1 MQSSFTSFGS
11 KIFRLTNWD
20 IIPIDP
26 GRKLNE
32 HKTFRRRL
40 MHIERSKKPRSQAF
54 LKVMKMKAESLY
66 TIQQ

>member
-1 MQSSFTSFGS
+1 MQSSFTSFGP

-20 IIPIDP
+20 IIPVDT

-40 MHIERSKKPRSQAF
+40 MYIEKSKKPRSQAF
-54 LKVMKMKAESLY
+54 LKIMKMKAESLY
-66 TIQQ
+66 IIQP